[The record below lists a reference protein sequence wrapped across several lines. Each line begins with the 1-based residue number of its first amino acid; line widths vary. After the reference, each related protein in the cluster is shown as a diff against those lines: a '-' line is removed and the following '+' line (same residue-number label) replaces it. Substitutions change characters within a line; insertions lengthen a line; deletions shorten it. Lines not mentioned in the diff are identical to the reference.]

1 MSCGKWYTIEDVT
14 QDIARASG
22 QIVSDLD
29 AKYVIVGKQKP
40 RYNTDEDELQD
51 MHNLNGHCILQDE
64 NKPDLQG
71 ITDMIRLVD
80 GYSTNDSSFD
90 ESDNT
95 KIRETFTQEAV
106 VISKLNPSVPP
117 FVPKS
122 SANLTLSTNSN
133 RKRTIASPLNENI
146 MPNKQDVK
154 NSNQFK
160 EKKDL
165 STVETKQN
173 NGVGQN
179 HSPLCD
185 SKKIEVI
192 PVDSRIDMSSLEPNE
207 KEKLRENLITSISN
221 TAQTSCV
228 KVKRQRNLAIA
239 TLMKLSSDS
248 APTTKQD
255 EVIGAKPNLITPQ
268 YYKTSVCDNETEKKQ
283 AHEIIID
290 RTSEA
295 EETQTYMDNSIDKV
309 NKWFRREDYSPSSE
323 SYNIDKTENKISNI
337 STESSECVSNEPSAN
352 VQKSIEKVI
361 TWLKGPEEQA
371 KSGLFLGP
379 ITFKKR
385 ENRKSPNS
393 QTDGTSPAASEPVR
407 VEPTKEF
414 VPSAYA
420 SELSEKY
427 MKRVN
432 NKTVSTQVSWT
443 NLEAS
448 LKARDEIIIKKLSS
462 LNSE

>member
-1 MSCGKWYTIEDVT
+1 MSGRKWYTIEDVT

-29 AKYVIVGKQKP
+29 AKYVVVGKQKP

-64 NKPDLQG
+64 TKPDLQG
-71 ITDMIRLVD
+71 ITEMIRLVD

-95 KIRETFTQEAV
+95 KIRETLTQEAV

-122 SANLTLSTNSN
+122 SVNSTSNTNSN
-133 RKRTIASPLNENI
+133 RKRAVESPLNENI
-146 MPNKQDVK
+146 MPNKQDVR

-160 EKKDL
+160 ENKDL
-165 STVETKQN
+165 NSTLETKQN
-173 NGVGQN
+173 NDVGQN
-179 HSPLCD
+179 HSALCD

-192 PVDSRIDMSSLEPNE
+192 PVDSKIDMSSLEPNE
-207 KEKLRENLITSISN
+207 KEKLRENLITSISK

-239 TLMKLSSDS
+239 TLMKLCSNST
-248 APTTKQD
+248 PTTKD

-268 YYKTSVCDNETEKKQ
+268 HYKTTVCDNETEKKQ

-295 EETQTYMDNSIDKV
+295 EETQTYMENSIDKV
-309 NKWFRREDYSPSSE
+309 KKWLTGEDYSPSSE

-352 VQKSIEKVI
+352 VKKSIE
-361 TWLKGPEEQA
+361 A

-379 ITFKKR
+379 ITYKKR
-385 ENRKSPNS
+385 ETRKSPNS
-393 QTDGTSPAASEPVR
+393 QTDRTNSVASEPLG
-407 VEPTKEF
+407 VEPTLEF

-420 SELSEKY
+420 TELSQKY

-432 NKTVSTQVSWT
+432 DKTVSTQDGPPTWT
-443 NLEAS
+443 NLVATLEV
-448 LKARDEIIIKKLSS
+448 KDEIIRKKLSS
-462 LNSE
+462 PNSE